1 MMIISVIIN
10 WQPCRWFIWNFQ
22 KFSLIQTPASHG
34 WKIFSKLAED
44 DDDDKD
50 DDGDEDDEMTMMFL
64 LISLNWKQFS
74 F

>member
-34 WKIFSKLAED
+34 WKIFSKPAED
-44 DDDDKD
+44 DENDNKD
-50 DDGDEDDEMTMMFL
+50 DDGDEDDEDDNDVFVD
-64 LISLNWKQFS
+64 FS
-74 F
+74 KLKTV